1 MFSPIWDCHVGKP
14 PLLSKL
20 AALTWL
26 KRRRTSQGAGIQN
39 QGETLLHKFGVWYF
53 SSSGVWDV
61 YSQVMQSPSL
71 GSGKNELT
79 TLPERSFFLVPGDIL
94 LLLGHI
100 CCYVVYAE
108 QWGCHSLRGIRCCRG
123 LGCLM
128 ICILFYIRP
137 AYSHLV
143 CTSNVTEKIWKVN
156 RFSLGHT

>member
-108 QWGCHSLRGIRCCRG
+108 QWGCHCVESVAVVALGVWWFVFCFTSDLLIAILSAPQMLLRKFGR
-123 LGCLM
+123 
-128 ICILFYIRP
+128 
-137 AYSHLV
+137 
-143 CTSNVTEKIWKVN
+143 
-156 RFSLGHT
+156 